1 MHILYTAGYTG
12 LGPDQ
17 LKATAERLG
26 AVVADIRYRPFSR
39 NPAWS
44 RVNVS
49 KTLGER
55 YVWINALGNRNY
67 KGGPIVLDNVAVGI
81 GLVGTLLVK
90 QPVILLCVCPN
101 VERCHRKT
109 AAEKL
114 AEALGCEVKHL
125 TLDEMKANGGS
136 TSSASAAPKARKPE
150 QLSFLE

>member
-12 LGPDQ
+12 LRPNE

-26 AVVADIRYRPFSR
+26 AVVADIRFRPFSR

-44 RVNVS
+44 KVNVS
-49 KTLGER
+49 KALGDR
-55 YVWINALGNRNY
+55 YHHVQALGNRNY
-67 KGGPIVLDNVAVGI
+67 KSGPIDLIDVEAGI
-81 GLVGTLLVK
+81 SLVGTLLEK

-101 VERCHRKT
+101 VETCHRKT

-125 TLDEMKANGGS
+125 TLDEMKASGS
-136 TSSASAAPKARKPE
+136 TGSAAAPAPKAQHK